1 MIAYRKRLV
10 IFMLINNV
18 TESQKQ
24 ALDSVMNGRNVF
36 ITGGAGTGKTYLL
49 HLIVEALQRQ
59 RRQVVTCSFTNM
71 AALMAKGSTIH
82 RVFGFPVGP
91 CISPKRKQIITR
103 TNKVLS
109 ATDVVIIDE
118 ISMVRIDMMDAIV
131 ASLRKIEQ
139 EQQKKIQIV
148 LIGDFFQ
155 LPPVID
161 EETNERYVL
170 ESYYKNDIGNGYAF
184 LAPGWKQCNFQTVV
198 LRETKRQSND
208 NVIDA
213 LNQLRKGSTKCIDYF
228 NKETAQ
234 KKQDGIYLYPYNKS
248 VRNYNQIALKKLP
261 GEEMVIRPVIKGN
274 IQKQGGEE
282 FMEELHLKKGAKV
295 IITKNETIYSRAEH
309 VCGPN
314 FNKCWLKTKKLVNY
328 HNGST
333 GTVVDIYIDEH
344 DSLQDYVVVQVDEGD
359 LVMFSRAEYNVY
371 TYDVGP
377 GNIVRQ
383 HVEYVCYQFPIQLG
397 YAMSIHKSQGQT
409 YDSLNIDPECWGVG
423 QLYVALSRIRDISK
437 LHLIHKIRRG
447 NVICDPI
454 VNKFY
459 DWIERGGRPENYPFC
474 IEPKVEDEEEG
485 NKCPMSKENI
495 IDINE
500 KRNERKGYMFKS
512 VPVQLT
518 IDGSLVKYPCIGLYC
533 IETGIAISHPGFE
546 RWYLSLRE
554 VSMKK
559 SETMRKR
566 AHHICC
572 FMNYILWNTRINML
586 EELTIDDVRG
596 FLVDF
601 RTTVDGDDRD
611 PSEWARGIY
620 DVYRFLLEYITYNE
634 SHRFGLKK
642 EDIYMVE
649 KVINRRSKRNDI
661 LTNYNK
667 LGVKPPKKSKK
678 KNRFLLE
685 SYMEILIF
693 DAIKYD
699 PMVAF
704 GMALQAYSGLRE
716 GEIVNLTRNSIELI
730 YGGFGR
736 ISRINIDINDEA
748 PFVKEQT
755 RKSQFGNIKVY
766 RTAKVYP
773 DFNDEVLRMYGRH
786 EDLLDS
792 LGVDRGAAM
801 PLFVDKWG
809 HPMSVDTYKGR
820 VKKMFY
826 EHFLPDLK
834 KLCISE
840 NAWAENAP
848 YIEAYEKE
856 YPGAHMFRHW
866 FTMYLVKH
874 IQITRNQDIVD
885 IVADW
890 RGDSNR
896 ESMEEYLHMN
906 ADIVAIYKSVAK
918 SFQRSLL
925 EEIL

>member
-1 MIAYRKRLV
+1 MTNKISIVNNTMTDDQMQAYNAALSGEN
-10 IFMLINNV
+10 IFV
-18 TESQKQ
+18 
-24 ALDSVMNGRNVF
+24 
-36 ITGGAGTGKTYLL
+36 TGGAGTGKSYLL
-49 HLIVEALQRQ
+49 RRIVEELHQQ
-59 RRQVVTCSFTNM
+59 KKQVMICAPTN
-71 AALMAKGSTIH
+71 AAAVLIGGTTIH
-82 RVFGFPVGP
+82 RAFGFPVGV
-91 CISPKRKQIITR
+91 CLSSARKTIIKRV
-103 TNKVLS
+103 NKALCAS
-109 ATDVVIIDE
+109 DVVIIDE
-118 ISMVRIDMMDAIV
+118 ISMVRIDLMDAIV
-131 ASLRKIEQ
+131 ASIHKAE
-139 EQQKKIQIV
+139 EKSGKKIQIIV
-148 LIGDFFQ
+148 MGDFCQ

-161 EETNERYVL
+161 EDTNERSVL
-170 ESYYKNDIGNGYAF
+170 MSYYRRDIGRGYAF
-184 LAPGWKQCNFQTVV
+184 QAPGWEECRFTPII
-198 LRETKRQSND
+198 LRDTMRQAD
-208 NVIDA
+208 NEMIDS
-213 LNQLRKGSTKCIDYF
+213 LNMLRTGDESCIEFF
-228 NKETAQ
+228 NQRSSRQHVE
-234 KKQDGIYLYPYNKS
+234 DGITLCPRNDDVDQYNLAELSKIQEQEYVFYPIISGVGTGSGAKNG
-248 VRNYNQIALKKLP
+248 A
-261 GEEMVIRPVIKGN
+261 
-274 IQKQGGEE
+274 
-282 FMEELHLKKGAKV
+282 LHLKKGAKV
-295 IITKNETIYSRAEH
+295 LMTKNESEFNRADH
-309 VCGPN
+309 VNGPHTDA
-314 FNKCWLKTKKLVNY
+314 FFLQEERFIHY

-333 GTVVDIYIDEH
+333 GTVLSVGQDKDPMK
-344 DSLQDYVVVQVDEGD
+344 DYVVVQITGGD
-359 LVMFSRAEYNVY
+359 VVILYREKFEEYEY
-371 TYDVGP
+371 TEKNGRLERKTARTY
-377 GNIVRQ
+377 
-383 HVEYVCYQFPIQLG
+383 YQFPLKLG
-397 YAMSIHKSQGQT
+397 YAATIHRSQGQT
-409 YDSLNIDPECWGVG
+409 YDRVNIDPDCWDAG
-423 QLYVALSRIRDISK
+423 QLYVAMSRIRDISK
-437 LHLIHKIRRG
+437 LHLIHKIHCESI
-447 NVICDPI
+447 ICDPI

-459 DWIERGGRPENYPFC
+459 DWIEQDGSPENYPFC
-474 IEPKVEDEEEG
+474 IEPKVESKEEI
-485 NKCPMSKENI
+485 NKYPMIKENI
-495 IDINE
+495 VDINE
-500 KRNERKGYMFKS
+500 KRNERKGYVFKS

-533 IETGIAISHPGFE
+533 VETGIAISHPGFE

-596 FLVDF
+596 FLVAF

-773 DFNDEVLRMYGRH
+773 DFNDEILRMYGRH